1 MRIIRR
7 FFSYWQNWLGI
18 FLLLAFIFVAL
29 AAPILSPADAKTTGT
44 FKTVGRATDF
54 IPHPPDEKALLGTLP
69 GQVDVYHT
77 LIWGTRDAMQF
88 GLMVAI
94 GAFLFGVIFGAVSG
108 YAGGM
113 LNGFMMR
120 LSDAFLTFPLIA
132 GVAILQQLVAI
143 TIESMGGIFY
153 FNVARFGRVV
163 YFQFEPPAWVNFL
176 MDVDPLLICLIIFSW
191 VPYARLVNTIVMT
204 LKRSEFIQAA
214 QALGGGS
221 FWVIRR
227 HLLPNSIGPALV
239 LAARDV
245 GNAVIL
251 QATFTFI
258 GMGSVSSWGLLLSMG
273 RDWVIGPGGNVFQ
286 YWWVF
291 IPTTLVVMLFGI
303 TWNII
308 GDGLSD
314 AFHPDSGKRRFVL
327 ADIQV
332 EPVAADSIHYLHP
345 RSPVGRPVPSPR
357 PETQISVRNSIILQT
372 ARNAVINKNLP
383 KALEA
388 YGFLI
393 KRSRLLDVVIKDLTA
408 LVRLFSTEPQLW
420 KMLGDALT
428 RSGNQDFA
436 NKAYAQAELVARKH
450 GQG

>member
-1 MRIIRR
+1 
-7 FFSYWQNWLGI
+7 
-18 FLLLAFIFVAL
+18 
-29 AAPILSPADAKTTGT
+29 
-44 FKTVGRATDF
+44 
-54 IPHPPDEKALLGTLP
+54 
-69 GQVDVYHT
+69 
-77 LIWGTRDAMQF
+77 
-88 GLMVAI
+88 
-94 GAFLFGVIFGAVSG
+94 
-108 YAGGM
+108 
-113 LNGFMMR
+113 
-120 LSDAFLTFPLIA
+120 
-132 GVAILQQLVAI
+132 
-143 TIESMGGIFY
+143 
-153 FNVARFGRVV
+153 
-163 YFQFEPPAWVNFL
+163 
-176 MDVDPLLICLIIFSW
+176 
-191 VPYARLVNTIVMT
+191 
-204 LKRSEFIQAA
+204 
-214 QALGGGS
+214 
-221 FWVIRR
+221 
-227 HLLPNSIGPALV
+227 
-239 LAARDV
+239 
-245 GNAVIL
+245 
-251 QATFTFI
+251 
-258 GMGSVSSWGLLLSMG
+258 
-273 RDWVIGPGGNVFQ
+273 
-286 YWWVF
+286 
-291 IPTTLVVMLFGI
+291 MLFGI